1 MLVRYGAHD
10 AAHGQAVEV
19 VVHEDE
25 HTERDGGQLRADAG
39 LDVLCRPAP
48 EGRGAARAVHER
60 DHRAEDDEEDEDA
73 DVVAVGLG
81 QHGDDAVVEDV
92 QHRALKGKVR
102 VQQAAGED
110 ADEEGGVD
118 LLRDEREDDGY
129 DGRQQRPGR
138 AVKAAYGLLRLAA
151 VREHAHDERA
161 DDERQ
166 DGDERRQGADFFS
179 LVHFFSHSFCFIT
192 AGYPQT
198 ASACGYRYRFS
209 FP

>member
-1 MLVRYGAHD
+1 EVARLGVFLKLRHGAVLDIAGHGGGPGGDGGDDADGRGGGVDEVGELGAGDVVLVRYGAHD

-73 DVVAVGLG
+73 D
-81 QHGDDAVVEDV
+81 
-92 QHRALKGKVR
+92 
-102 VQQAAGED
+102 
-110 ADEEGGVD
+110 EEGGVD
-118 LLRDEREDDGY
+118 LIRDEREDDGY

-151 VREHAHDERA
+151 VREHAQDERA

-179 LVHFFSHSFCFIT
+179 LVHFFSRSLL
-192 AGYPQT
+192 
-198 ASACGYRYRFS
+198 
-209 FP
+209 